1 MQANFDSWDLMPV
14 SIPARS
20 RLHSIE
26 PIGVGS
32 PFVECLTGY
41 MIRLAASHAVRVSD
55 LIEHELRTSIPY
67 FHAPA
72 GISNAINGVN
82 ESAQNWVAALERF
95 TLRDNLHL
103 LTLLPFASL
112 LATPFLIRQERAWCP
127 RCYESQTAQGQDV
140 YEQLVWCLQS
150 VEVCPLHKTPL
161 ETSCPA
167 CHRGL
172 RPLCAVSRPGFC
184 SRCHQWLGFPRPS
197 TQETL
202 PTDYQT
208 WVAQQF
214 GELLEI
220 APHAQPVGKE
230 NIQKILV
237 RYVGS
242 FSEGNRRAVAES
254 AGCRRSSF
262 YNWYNGVTAARVDL
276 LLRMCHELRIPL
288 TSLVTGTVAEPEAAA
303 RGETAM
309 QARRRRGVAPQRT
322 PDQIREILQVAAKEQ
337 PAPSINEVAE
347 RLGYSTPTRLYVAD
361 SDLCKVIVRNF
372 NKSGRNHWWR
382 RRGAKVVDET
392 AIQKALE
399 ESLSLEI
406 PVPVHRSAKSFGFE
420 TEDPL
425 TARFPDLCQA
435 IKAKRAA
442 VQLARRSRVA
452 SVLKAA
458 LSEDPPPPLEQVA
471 NRLGYATHHSIR
483 AWEPRLCARLI
494 ARRREFAKRTKKALR
509 RRLKA
514 VLKETPPPSL
524 REVHVRLGI
533 TEAISYGN
541 FPEIHRAITARYRAS
556 RRRSGAASRC
566 GPSRWPPDRSL
577 LETVHNVEGGATEG
591 RQEDLEKIS

>member
-26 PIGVGS
+26 PIGIGT
-32 PFVECLTGY
+32 PFVESLTGY

-55 LIEHELRTSIPY
+55 LIEHELRMSIPY

-72 GISNAINGVN
+72 GIPNAINGVN
-82 ESAQNWVAALERF
+82 EGARNWVSALETF
-95 TLRDNLHL
+95 TLRDNLQL

-150 VEVCPLHKTPL
+150 VVVCPLHKAPL

-197 TQETL
+197 TPETL
-202 PTDYQT
+202 STDYQA

-214 GELLEI
+214 GQLLEI

-237 RYVGS
+237 RYVASFAEGS
-242 FSEGNRRAVAES
+242 RVTIAES
-254 AGCRRSSF
+254 AGCCRSSF
-262 YNWYNGVTAARVDL
+262 YNWYNGASTARVDL

-288 TSLVTGTVAEPEAAA
+288 TSLVTGIVAEPEAAA

-322 PDQIREILQVAAKEQ
+322 PEQIKEVLRLATKEQ
-337 PAPSINEVAE
+337 PAPSIREVAE
-347 RLGYSTPTRLYVAD
+347 RLGYSTPTQLYGAD
-361 SDLCKVIVRNF
+361 KDMCKVIVRNF

-382 RRGAKVVDET
+382 RRGAKSVDES

-399 ESLSLEI
+399 ESLSREI
-406 PVPVHRSAKSFGFE
+406 PVPVYRSAKAFGFE
-420 TEDPL
+420 THSPL
-425 TARFPDLCQA
+425 TTRFPDLCRA
-435 IKAKRAA
+435 IQAKRVAI
-442 VQLARRSRVA
+442 QLARRSRVGSA
-452 SVLKAA
+452 LKAA
-458 LSEDPPPPLEQVA
+458 LNEDPPPPLEQVA
-471 NRLGYATHHSIR
+471 SRLGYATGHSMR

-494 ARRREFAKRTKKALR
+494 ARRREFAERSKKALKN
-509 RRLKA
+509 RLKA
-514 VLKETPPPSL
+514 MLKENPPPSL
-524 REVHVRLGI
+524 REVHARLGI
-533 TEAISYGN
+533 TQAISYGN
-541 FPEIHRAITARYRAS
+541 FPEIHRALSARHQQFQRRAKS
-556 RRRSGAASRC
+556 TNRIGPRSPG
-566 GPSRWPPDRSL
+566 
-577 LETVHNVEGGATEG
+577 V
-591 RQEDLEKIS
+591 

>member
-1 MQANFDSWDLMPV
+1 MQANFDCWDLAPV

-26 PIGVGS
+26 PIGIGT
-32 PFVECLTGY
+32 PLVESLTGY

-72 GISNAINGVN
+72 GIPNAINGVN
-82 ESAQNWVAALERF
+82 ESARNWVSALESF
-95 TLRDNLHL
+95 TLRDNLQL

-127 RCYESQTAQGQDV
+127 RCYEFQTARGQDV

-150 VEVCPLHKTPL
+150 VQVCPLHKTPL

-242 FSEGNRRAVAES
+242 FSEGNRMAVAES

-262 YNWYNGVTAARVDL
+262 YNWYNGASTARVDL
-276 LLRMCHELRIPL
+276 LLRMCHELRISL
-288 TSLVTGTVAEPEAAA
+288 TSLVTGAVEEPEAAA
-303 RGETAM
+303 RGETVM
-309 QARRRRGVAPQRT
+309 QARRRRGVAPRRT
-322 PDQIREILQVAAKEQ
+322 PDQIREVLRLATKEQ
-337 PAPSINEVAE
+337 PAPTIGEVTE
-347 RLGYSTPTRLYVAD
+347 RLGYSTPTQLYGANKAM
-361 SDLCKVIVRNF
+361 CKVIVRNF

-382 RRGAKVVDET
+382 RRGAKSVDEF
-392 AIQKALE
+392 AIRKALE

-406 PVPVHRSAKSFGFE
+406 PVPVHRSAKALGFQ

-425 TARFPDLCQA
+425 TARFPDLCRA

-442 VQLARRSRVA
+442 LQQDRRSRIA
-452 SVLKAA
+452 SGLKAA

-471 NRLGYATHHSIR
+471 MRLGYTSDISIK
-483 AWEPRLCARLI
+483 AWEPRLCARLVE
-494 ARRREFAKRTKKALR
+494 RRRRFAEQSKKVLKN
-509 RRLKA
+509 RLKA
-514 VLKETPPPSL
+514 ALRENPPASL
-524 REVHVRLGI
+524 REVHARLGI

-541 FPEIHRAITARYRAS
+541 FPEIHRAIGIRHREYS
-556 RRRSGAASRC
+556 RRTRRTT
-566 GPSRWPPDRSL
+566 PKREYR
-577 LETVHNVEGGATEG
+577 
-591 RQEDLEKIS
+591 

>member
-1 MQANFDSWDLMPV
+1 MQANFDSWDMMPV

-26 PIGVGS
+26 PIGIGT
-32 PFVECLTGY
+32 PFVESLTGY

-55 LIEHELRTSIPY
+55 LIEHELRMSIPY

-72 GISNAINGVN
+72 GIPNAINGVN
-82 ESAQNWVAALERF
+82 EGARNWVSALETF
-95 TLRDNLHL
+95 TLRDNLQL

-127 RCYESQTAQGQDV
+127 RCYESQTAQGLDV

-150 VEVCPLHKTPL
+150 VVVCPLHKTPL

-184 SRCHQWLGFPRPS
+184 SRCHQWLGFPQPS
-197 TQETL
+197 MQETL
-202 PTDYQT
+202 PTDYQA

-214 GELLEI
+214 GQLLEI

-242 FSEGNRRAVAES
+242 FSEGNRTAVAES

-262 YNWYNGVTAARVDL
+262 YNWYNGASTARVDL

-322 PDQIREILQVAAKEQ
+322 PEQIKEVLRLATKEQ
-337 PAPSINEVAE
+337 PAPSIREVAE
-347 RLGYSTPTRLYVAD
+347 RLGYSTPTQLYGAD
-361 SDLCKVIVRNF
+361 KDICKVIVRNF
-372 NKSGRNHWWR
+372 NKSGRSHWWR
-382 RRGAKVVDET
+382 RRGAKSVDES

-399 ESLSLEI
+399 ESLSREI
-406 PVPVHRSAKSFGFE
+406 PVPVYRSAKAFGFE
-420 TEDPL
+420 THSPL
-425 TARFPDLCQA
+425 TARFPDLCRA
-435 IKAKRAA
+435 IQAKRVA
-442 VQLARRSRVA
+442 VKLARRSRVGPA
-452 SVLKAA
+452 LKAA
-458 LSEDPPPPLEQVA
+458 LNEDPPPPLEQVA
-471 NRLGYATHHSIR
+471 SRLGYATGHSIR

-494 ARRREFAKRTKKALR
+494 ARRRGFAEQSKKALKK
-509 RRLKA
+509 RLKA
-514 VLKETPPPSL
+514 MLKENPPPSL
-524 REVHVRLGI
+524 REVHARLGI
-533 TEAISYGN
+533 TQAISYGS
-541 FPEIHRAITARYRAS
+541 FPEVHRAIAARHREFQRRAKS
-556 RRRSGAASRC
+556 AKRATPRSPRG
-566 GPSRWPPDRSL
+566 
-577 LETVHNVEGGATEG
+577 
-591 RQEDLEKIS
+591 

>member
-1 MQANFDSWDLMPV
+1 MQANFDSWDMMPV

-26 PIGVGS
+26 PIGIGT
-32 PFVECLTGY
+32 PFVESLTGY

-55 LIEHELRTSIPY
+55 LIEHELRMSIPY

-72 GISNAINGVN
+72 GIPNAINGVN
-82 ESAQNWVAALERF
+82 EGARNWVSALETF
-95 TLRDNLHL
+95 TLRDNLQL

-127 RCYESQTAQGQDV
+127 RCYESQTAQGLDV

-150 VEVCPLHKTPL
+150 VVVCPLHRTPL
-161 ETSCPA
+161 EASCPA

-202 PTDYQT
+202 PTDYQA

-214 GELLEI
+214 GQLMEI

-242 FSEGNRRAVAES
+242 FSEGNRTAVAES

-262 YNWYNGVTAARVDL
+262 YNWYNGASTARVDL
-276 LLRMCHELRIPL
+276 LLRMCHELGIPL
-288 TSLVTGTVAEPEAAA
+288 TSLVTGIVAEPEAAA
-303 RGETAM
+303 RVETAM

-322 PDQIREILQVAAKEQ
+322 PEQIKEVLRLATKEQ
-337 PAPSINEVAE
+337 PAPSIREVAE
-347 RLGYSTPTRLYVAD
+347 RLGYSTPTQLYGAD
-361 SDLCKVIVRNF
+361 KDMCKVIVRNF

-382 RRGAKVVDET
+382 RRGAKSVDES

-399 ESLSLEI
+399 ESLSREI
-406 PVPVHRSAKSFGFE
+406 PVPVYRSAKAFGFE
-420 TEDPL
+420 THSPL
-425 TARFPDLCQA
+425 TVRFPDLCRA
-435 IKAKRAA
+435 IQAKRAA
-442 VQLARRSRVA
+442 VKLARRSRVGSA
-452 SVLKAA
+452 LKAA
-458 LSEDPPPPLEQVA
+458 LNEDPPPPLEQVA
-471 NRLGYATHHSIR
+471 SRLGYATGHSLR

-494 ARRREFAKRTKKALR
+494 ARRRGFAEQSKKALKK
-509 RRLKA
+509 RLKA
-514 VLKETPPPSL
+514 MLKENPPPSL
-524 REVHVRLGI
+524 REVHARLGI

-541 FPEIHRAITARYRAS
+541 FPEIHRALSARHREFQRQAKS
-556 RRRSGAASRC
+556 ANRVARRSS
-566 GPSRWPPDRSL
+566 
-577 LETVHNVEGGATEG
+577 GG
-591 RQEDLEKIS
+591 